1 MDLTDSVLADR
12 YKVYGELCRG
22 YYGITWGAFD
32 LSASNPGNKVCIK
45 SFCESDS
52 EIKELTILR
61 QLKQSH
67 FQHSHL
73 CQILDVAIEPQSV
86 CNYSGL
92 QLPPIRYVVFEYCD
106 NLDLFNYLV
115 TGPLE
120 REQRVKQFSEPLACH
135 YLTQLLLAVTYLH
148 EKGVYHRDIKPE
160 NCLVDKDF
168 NLKLTDFGTNKI
180 LPVSPNSVLRTKT
193 GNMGTEYYRAP
204 EVYRSSGYDPGY
216 ADIWSIGM
224 TLFFFVSVEV
234 MFMKCSMLEEYMKM
248 ALAPLGI
255 LFPFPH
261 HFPKLDSCMMTSVQL
276 WDKFRCDGSLKAS
289 VPSNS
294 VFWQQEWCD
303 VYQYHSRE
311 LIDLFNRIF
320 VFEPTCRITLRDLM
334 KHQWLSVK
342 HLDAEAICKEMESR
356 WGSTSSTLHKPH
368 PQVIAHKLLGGVDQ
382 ATLRQSL
389 TRGDSDQLV
398 HIITYSCDITS
409 DHVIQICI

>member
-32 LSASNPGNKVCIK
+32 LSASNPGNKVCVK

-92 QLPPIRYVVFEYCD
+92 QLPPIRYVVVEYCD

-193 GNMGTEYYRAP
+193 GNMGT
-204 EVYRSSGYDPGY
+204 VS
-216 ADIWSIGM
+216 
-224 TLFFFVSVEV
+224 TVSVIV
-234 MFMKCSMLEEYMKM
+234 
-248 ALAPLGI
+248 
-255 LFPFPH
+255 
-261 HFPKLDSCMMTSVQL
+261 
-276 WDKFRCDGSLKAS
+276 
-289 VPSNS
+289 
-294 VFWQQEWCD
+294 
-303 VYQYHSRE
+303 
-311 LIDLFNRIF
+311 
-320 VFEPTCRITLRDLM
+320 
-334 KHQWLSVK
+334 
-342 HLDAEAICKEMESR
+342 
-356 WGSTSSTLHKPH
+356 
-368 PQVIAHKLLGGVDQ
+368 
-382 ATLRQSL
+382 
-389 TRGDSDQLV
+389 
-398 HIITYSCDITS
+398 
-409 DHVIQICI
+409 